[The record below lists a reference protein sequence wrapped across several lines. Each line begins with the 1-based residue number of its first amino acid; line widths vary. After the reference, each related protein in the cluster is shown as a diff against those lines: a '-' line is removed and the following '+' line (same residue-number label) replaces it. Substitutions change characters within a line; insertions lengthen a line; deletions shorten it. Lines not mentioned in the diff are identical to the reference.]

1 VAGLQPRKTL
11 KQGSVWD
18 AKPLRYKPAEF
29 RSRSADPR
37 ESSPAPG
44 NDQRTINRK
53 RWHYNDKKYGIQMW
67 HLHRTNFQNDQPR
80 RSKGDFSM
88 LRRWTKW
95 LRYTQHLGG
104 RARNVHKHA
113 RQACSRILRARV
125 RDRTLK
131 KRNMRWIW
139 IKRITNNCN
148 LHGVRYPEFLSE
160 LKAKKISLNRK
171 MLQQLA
177 IYDRALF
184 TNIMDITIPDWP
196 ERKEFWSKVD
206 VSERGPPK
214 LPPADVE
221 EDHKKN
227 EKLVIDYI
235 EQMLPRMYTDDT
247 IRFNRKAYSWGTQ
260 FTVDCGDKEYWQ
272 EVLPRYP
279 ELANFQVAD
288 YWTQRP
294 NEQKPILKAD
304 LLPTIAKFDAPQWP
318 QDPRETPVKGSL
330 PIQEDEEVKD
340 EKPGISRESW
350 FDDEPQS
357 WFD

>member
-1 VAGLQPRKTL
+1 M
-11 KQGSVWD
+11 
-18 AKPLRYKPAEF
+18 F
-29 RSRSADPR
+29 
-37 ESSPAPG
+37 
-44 NDQRTINRK
+44 
-53 RWHYNDKKYGIQMW
+53 
-67 HLHRTNFQNDQPR
+67 HLHRTNFQNKQPR
-80 RSKGDFSM
+80 REKGDFST

-104 RARNVHKHA
+104 RYRNVHCHA
-113 RQACSRILRARV
+113 REAASRIFRARC
-125 RDRTLK
+125 RERRFK
-131 KRNMRWIW
+131 KRDMRWIW
-139 IKRITNNCN
+139 QKRISNNCR
-148 LHGVRYPEFLSE
+148 LHSVLYIEFMSE
-160 LKAKKISLNRK
+160 LKMKKINLNRK

-177 IYDRALF
+177 VYDRAMF
-184 TNIMDITIPDWP
+184 TNVMDICIPDWP
-196 ERKEFWSKVD
+196 ERKEHWDKVK
-206 VSERGPPK
+206 VGTGGREMVK
-214 LPPADVE
+214 PPADVE
-221 EDHKKN
+221 EEHKKN
-227 EKLVIDYI
+227 ENLVIDYV
-235 EQMLPRMYTDDT
+235 EKMLPRVYTDDT
-247 IRFNRKAYSWGTQ
+247 IRFNRKAFDWGTQ

-294 NEQKPILKAD
+294 NEQNPLIAAD
-304 LLPTIAKFDAPQWP
+304 LLPAITKFDQPQWP